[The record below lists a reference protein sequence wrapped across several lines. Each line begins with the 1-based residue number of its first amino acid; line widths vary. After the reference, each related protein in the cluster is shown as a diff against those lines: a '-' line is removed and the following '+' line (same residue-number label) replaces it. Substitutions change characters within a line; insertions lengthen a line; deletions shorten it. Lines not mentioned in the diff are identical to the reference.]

1 MSSSNKPLDGKVGI
15 VTGIANKR
23 SIAFGIAKA
32 WHAAGAKL
40 IFNYQGERLKDGV
53 IKLVKENFGD
63 DAAICDLDVS
73 CDDSLAKFFT
83 FVGEQTD
90 RVDMLLHAIAFAP
103 KAEGSLG
110 GDFSDIPRDAFRT
123 SLEVSAYSLIALA
136 RGVAPLMTQ
145 GGSITALSY
154 YASQKVVPNYNLM
167 AVSKAA
173 LETSSKYLAYSLG
186 RREQPIR
193 VNCISAGPVQTLAA
207 RGVGGFTGMFKIYEE
222 RSPLGRSCTLEE
234 LGGTATFLASDA
246 AASIT
251 GQVIYVDGG
260 YEIMGM

>member
-1 MSSSNKPLDGKVGI
+1 MSLAKPLEGKVGI

-32 WHAAGAKL
+32 WHDAGATL

-53 IKLVKENFGD
+53 IKLVQENFGA
-63 DAAICDLDVS
+63 DAPICDLDVS
-73 CDDSLAKFFT
+73 CDESIANFFA
-83 FVGEQTD
+83 FVAQHTP

-110 GDFSDIPRDAFRT
+110 GDFSEIPRDAFRT
-123 SLEVSAYSLIALA
+123 SLEISAYSLIALA
-136 RGVAPLMTQ
+136 RGVAPFMTE

-186 RREQPIR
+186 RREAPIR

-207 RGVGGFTGMFKIYEE
+207 RGVGGFSTMFKVYEE
-222 RSPLGRSCTLEE
+222 RCPLQRSCTLEE
-234 LGGTATFLASDA
+234 LGATATFLASDG